1 MPELLF
7 PLLKTLS
14 SSCDPKSHL
23 HVLSNHILST
33 EKNKKSLETLEN
45 DENYVDALSTCCQSI
60 KHGYSDFDDP
70 QAYKATSEYKRLLA
84 LVKELSETKI
94 KEILIE
100 RLPIDVLS
108 ESGAVGTTFRR
119 KLIKGTSYTLN
130 DNRHVSRSLEKK
142 KHTHNHNNNI

>member
-33 EKNKKSLETLEN
+33 ETKKKSLETLEN
-45 DENYVDALSTCCQSI
+45 DENYVDALSTCCQTI

-70 QAYKATSEYKRLLA
+70 QAYKATGEYKRLLA
-84 LVKELSETKI
+84 LVKELSEKKKI

-119 KLIKGTSYTLN
+119 KLIKGTSYSKRRQSSCL
-130 DNRHVSRSLEKK
+130 SRS
-142 KHTHNHNNNI
+142 